1 VSAVRYLLRGVAQV
15 HYFIFTDDV
24 AAVEGQYRGQLV
36 WEQGRVHVHYR
47 QHDGCVCVC
56 ACVCVCVCVRAR
68 ACVCPYIHT
77 YIHIYIHTY
86 VCIYNTYIRIFFD
99 VIAWGKKNIL

>member
-1 VSAVRYLLRGVAQV
+1 MLADRYLLRGVAQV

-47 QHDGCVCVC
+47 QHDGYVCVRACVRAC
-56 ACVCVCVCVRAR
+56 ACVCVRVCVRACVR
-68 ACVCPYIHT
+68 ACVR
-77 YIHIYIHTY
+77 
-86 VCIYNTYIRIFFD
+86 VCARVCARVFLCLC
-99 VIAWGKKNIL
+99 VGVCA